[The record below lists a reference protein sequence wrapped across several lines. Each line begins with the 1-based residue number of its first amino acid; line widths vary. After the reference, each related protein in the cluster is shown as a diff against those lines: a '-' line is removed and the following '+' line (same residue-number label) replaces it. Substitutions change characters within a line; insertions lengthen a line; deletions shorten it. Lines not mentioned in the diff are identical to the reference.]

1 MAEDAE
7 ALARL
12 AYAVQCAYDSR
23 AIGASGAEGHALQTQ
38 ATVFCD
44 GVRSS
49 PDGWRLALALF
60 RSPEFNSHAKFF
72 ALSLLQSR
80 LGAIEGSAAALQPA
94 ARLEVRVGLL
104 RWIGDGLAAQ
114 EQFIRTKLA
123 VVLALC
129 VKCDYPEVWP
139 TAFVE
144 LLALVHHGP
153 SNTVRCRFKRSAPEA
168 CEVKGSRSGILP
180 KRQALGRIA

>member
-12 AYAVQCAYDSR
+12 AYAVQCAYDPR
-23 AIGASGAEGHALQTQ
+23 AIGASGAEGHTLQAQ
-38 ATVFCD
+38 ATAFCD

-60 RSPEFNSHAKFF
+60 RSPEVNSHAKFF

-80 LGAIEGSAAALQPA
+80 LGAGEGAALHPA

-104 RWIGDGLAAQ
+104 QWIGDGLAAQ
-114 EQFIRTKLA
+114 EPFIRTKLA

-139 TAFVE
+139 TAFAE
-144 LLALVHHGP
+144 LLALVRHG
-153 SNTVRCRFKRSAPEA
+153 SANTVRCWLGHLQLVKSN
-168 CEVKGSRSGILP
+168 EVAVEYLP
-180 KRQALGRIA
+180 KRQTLGRII